1 MTDEQKARAASE
13 LREVDVEF
21 ENASLAMMRAFEAFQ
36 RYEGVLEDAEVDRM
50 PPEGREYEEKH
61 DVACSLHYVLRC
73 IATEPTGKA
82 AAVAVAAA
90 LDRTDIERVASDGK
104 LHPPRRRATIAGLT
118 HLIDE
123 RERQIEGLVERH
135 VENDPQL
142 NIETALTGI
151 TAALRQV
158 RREREVLIHARDIV

>member
-1 MTDEQKARAASE
+1 MTWPAQ
-13 LREVDVEF
+13 
-21 ENASLAMMRAFEAFQ
+21 
-36 RYEGVLEDAEVDRM
+36 
-50 PPEGREYEEKH
+50 
-61 DVACSLHYVLRC
+61 LHYVLRC

-118 HLIDE
+118 NLIDE
-123 RERQIEGLVERH
+123 RGRQIEGLVERH